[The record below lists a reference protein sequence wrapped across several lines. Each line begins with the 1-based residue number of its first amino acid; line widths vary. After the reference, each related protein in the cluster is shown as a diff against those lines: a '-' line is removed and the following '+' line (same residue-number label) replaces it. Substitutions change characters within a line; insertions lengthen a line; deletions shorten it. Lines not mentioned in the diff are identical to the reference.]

1 MVSKGEVGATPSVS
15 IERAV
20 AYRPALA
27 LALRDVKAALLL
39 SQALWKQST
48 VGVHEWW
55 HCTRHE
61 WEAWTGM
68 RRREQDR
75 ARKVLRERGLLCE
88 KRARANTSVMY
99 CVDVEAVNN
108 LCPAEPVAAESI
120 APNVPTNGTECTDRT
135 GASEQLHARIMRT
148 RGERTKTKRFNN
160 ARLSAGAREVRPVGA
175 MLGAEKVMR
184 GEDIVKQLNFLRLKV
199 RGIENGADLGVPMT
213 PHVHE
218 ALAVADTLM
227 PMLERD
233 DRSEVKALRRR
244 LRLVLDANAGGSKS
258 GRAQTR

>member
-1 MVSKGEVGATPSVS
+1 MSKGELGASPTVS

-27 LALRDVKAALLL
+27 LALRDVKAALML

-55 HCTRHE
+55 HCTRYE

-88 KRARANTSVMY
+88 KRARANTAVMY

-108 LCPAEPVAAESI
+108 LCPAEPVVAESM
-120 APNVPTNGTECTDRT
+120 APNVPGNGTERTDGA
-135 GASEQLHARIMRT
+135 GASVQVPARIMRT
-148 RGERTKTKRFNN
+148 RGERTKKNRFNN
-160 ARLSAGAREVRPVGA
+160 ARTPGHAREMRSVGA
-175 MLGAEKVMR
+175 MLGAEKVTR
-184 GEDIVKQLNFLRLKV
+184 DVDVPKQLNFLRLKV

-218 ALAVADTLM
+218 ALAVADTLL
-227 PMLERD
+227 PVLERD
-233 DRSEVKALRRR
+233 ERAEVKALRRR
-244 LRLVLDANAGGSKS
+244 LRTVLDANAGVSKS
-258 GRAQTR
+258 RRA